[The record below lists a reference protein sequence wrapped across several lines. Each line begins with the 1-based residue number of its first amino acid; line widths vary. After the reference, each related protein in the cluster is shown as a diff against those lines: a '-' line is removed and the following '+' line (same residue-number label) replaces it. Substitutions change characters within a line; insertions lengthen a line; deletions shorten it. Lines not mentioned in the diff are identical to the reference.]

1 VLTTDESLHL
11 EQLLQRRHSC
21 RGFLPDPVPE
31 PAIRRILELAQ
42 RTPSWCNVQPWQAI
56 VTMPPAT
63 DRLREA
69 LYAHVRSS
77 RHVSDIEFP
86 REYAGVHLH
95 RRRECGFGLYDSV
108 GVGRGDREGSA
119 RQGLENF
126 RLFGAPHVAIITTEA
141 ALGTYG
147 VLDVGGWVTAFLLAA
162 TSLGVATIPQ
172 AALASRS
179 PFLRDHFTIPEG
191 RQVVCGI
198 SFGFADTAHPANRF
212 RTSRAA
218 VDEAARFVRE

>member
-1 VLTTDESLHL
+1 VLSTDESGHL
-11 EQLLQRRHSC
+11 ERLLQQRHSC

-31 PAIRRILELAQ
+31 HTIRRILELAQ

-56 VTMPPAT
+56 VTLQPAT

-69 LYAHVRSS
+69 LYDHVGSS
-77 RHVSDIEFP
+77 RHDSDVEYP
-86 REYAGVHLH
+86 KEYAGVYLQ
-95 RRRECGFGLYDSV
+95 RRRECGFGLYESV
-108 GVGRGDREGSA
+108 GIARGDREASA

-126 RLFGAPHVAIITTEA
+126 RFFGAPHVAIITTEA
-141 ALGTYG
+141 ALGSYG
-147 VLDVGGWVTAFLLAA
+147 VMDVGGWVTAFLLAA
-162 TSLGVATIPQ
+162 TSVGVGTIAQ

-179 PFLRDHFTIPEG
+179 PFLRDYFSIPEG

-198 SFGFADTAHPANRF
+198 SFGFADTAHPANGF
-212 RTSRAA
+212 RTSRIP